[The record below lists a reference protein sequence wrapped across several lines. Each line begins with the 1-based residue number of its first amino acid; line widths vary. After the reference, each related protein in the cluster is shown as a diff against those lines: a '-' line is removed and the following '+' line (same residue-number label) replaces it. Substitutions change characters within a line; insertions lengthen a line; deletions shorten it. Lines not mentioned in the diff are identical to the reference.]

1 MNRPKLVTDP
11 REWLEEVCGTLDIL
25 NRSDVRLGMDFHD
38 SDEIVRVV
46 NGVRRGEDMHPLLIR
61 PVTYNDALAGFE
73 LCPPND
79 LGLKDV
85 FTPKQ
90 LEYWDKLPA
99 KFRFE
104 EVADKTIPRASLKR
118 LLDRAKSV
126 GIVEQDNGAWQ
137 KRGDR

>member
-1 MNRPKLVTDP
+1 MKRPKLLTDP

-25 NRSDVRLGMDFHD
+25 NRSDVRLGMDIHD
-38 SDEIVRVV
+38 EDVRVI
-46 NGVRRGEDMHPLLIR
+46 NGIRRAEEMCPLLIR
-61 PVTYNDALAGFE
+61 PVTRNDVLAGFE

-79 LGLKDV
+79 LGLKAV

-90 LEYWDKLPA
+90 LDYWDKLPA

-104 EVADKTIPRASLKR
+104 EVADQSVPRASLKR

-137 KRGDR
+137 KRGDQ